1 MLMGIRINR
10 EDTKMQAIRNVKIE
24 NRLTKNGLMYEKLSK
39 STPVRSLVSLF
50 SILPEGTLWKNL
62 VILAESNELIM
73 LVNSILFLLI

>member
-62 VILAESNELIM
+62 VILAESNELII

>member
-62 VILAESNELIM
+62 VILAESSELII

>member
-1 MLMGIRINR
+1 MLMGIRMNR

-62 VILAESNELIM
+62 VILAESSELTI

>member
-1 MLMGIRINR
+1 MLMGIRMNR

-62 VILAESNELIM
+62 VILAESNELII

>member
-62 VILAESNELIM
+62 VILAESSELTI